1 VTPAHN
7 DFADRILTEAY
18 WGDGTLTDPAWREA
32 FDAVPRSVFA
42 PDTWFEWDGF
52 RWIAQHRADDE
63 DAWQQAVYDIDRPFI
78 TQIGAD
84 GVWPTCS
91 LSAPV
96 LVAAMLGA
104 LELDDG
110 MRVLESGTGTGW
122 TAGLMA
128 RRVGPE
134 GTVVTV
140 EYDPGLAATAAAN
153 LNSLHDPGLAYAIA
167 VGDGE
172 AGKPGLGPFD
182 RVSATHSV
190 SRIPRA
196 WIEQTKP
203 GGLVC
208 APLKVGTPDL
218 DVYVAL
224 TVGKDGSADGRV
236 RFPVDFMASRTAVQS
251 AKVKQADDE
260 GRTSAT
266 NLDLPA
272 IIAAN
277 QTWPLRLAIPGLTV
291 TGPVVEDGDDCVWLG
306 TSDGSWAVAYVPQG
320 APWDGA
326 VVEQHGPADVWTTAE
341 AAWARWRASSSPG
354 LDEYGLTVEADGTHK
369 LWMREPGNVVTTLP

>member
-1 VTPAHN
+1 MTDLYSFTN
-7 DFADRILTEAY
+7 RILAEAY
-18 WGDGTLTDPAWREA
+18 WGDETLADPAWRKA
-32 FDAVPRSVFA
+32 FDAAPRQAFA
-42 PDTWFEWDGF
+42 PDTWFEWDGY
-52 RWIAQHRADDE
+52 RWAPRHRADDE
-63 DAWQQAVYDIDRPFI
+63 NAWQQAVHDVDKPFI

-104 LELDDG
+104 LDLDDG

-128 RRVGPE
+128 RRVGPA
-134 GTVVTV
+134 GMVVSV

-153 LNSLHDPGLAYAIA
+153 LDSLHDPGLAYAIA

-172 AGKPGLGPFD
+172 SGKPGLAPFD

-218 DVYVAL
+218 DMYVAV
-224 TVGKDGSADGRV
+224 TVGEDGSAEGRA
-236 RFPVDFMASRTAVQS
+236 RFPVDFMASRTAVPFT
-251 AKVKQADDE
+251 AVKQADDE
-260 GRTSAT
+260 GRTSTT

-272 IIAAN
+272 IVEAN
-277 QTWPLRLAIPGLTV
+277 ELWPLRLAIPGLTV
-291 TGPVVEDGDDCVWLG
+291 TGPLVEDGDDTVWLQ
-306 TSDGSWAVAYVPQG
+306 TPDGSWAVAYVPQG
-320 APWDGA
+320 APWNRA
-326 VVEQHGPADVWTTAE
+326 TVEQHGPADVWTAAE
-341 AAWARWRASSSPG
+341 AAWASWKDFGRPG
-354 LDEYGLTVEADGTHK
+354 LDEYGLTVMPDGTHR
-369 LWMREPGNVVTTLP
+369 LWMREPENTVAVLP

>member
-1 VTPAHN
+1 MTEVHD
-7 DFADRILTEAY
+7 DFADRILAEAY
-18 WGDGTLTDPAWREA
+18 WSDATLADPAWRKA
-32 FDAVPRSVFA
+32 FDAVPRSAFA
-42 PDTWFEWDGF
+42 PDTWFEWDGYGWTP
-52 RWIAQHRADDE
+52 RYRADDE
-63 DAWQQAVYDIDRPFI
+63 AAWQQAVHDIDRPLI

-104 LELDDG
+104 LDLDDG
-110 MRVLESGTGTGW
+110 MKVFESGTGTGW

-128 RRVGPE
+128 RRVGPA

-153 LNSLHDPGLAYAIA
+153 LDALHDPGLAYAIA

-172 AGKPGLGPFD
+172 AGKPGLAPFD

-190 SRIPRA
+190 RRIPPA
-196 WIEQTKP
+196 WTQQTKP

-208 APLKVGTPDL
+208 APLKVGAPDL

-224 TVGKDGSADGRV
+224 KVGKDGSAEGWV
-236 RFPVDFMASRTAVQS
+236 RFPVDFMASRAAVQS
-251 AKVKQADDE
+251 AEVKQADDE
-260 GRTSAT
+260 GRTSTT

-272 IIAAN
+272 IVRAN
-277 QTWPLRLAIPGLTV
+277 ELWPLRLAIPGLTV
-291 TGPVVEDGDDCVWLG
+291 TGPVVEDGDDTVWLQ
-306 TSDGSWAVAYVPQG
+306 TPDGSWAVAYVPQG

-326 VVEQHGPADVWTTAE
+326 VVEQHGPVDVWTAAE
-341 AAWARWRASSSPG
+341 AAWAFWNASGRPG
-354 LDEYGLTVEADGTHK
+354 LDEYGLTVAPDGTHR
-369 LWMREPGNVVTTLP
+369 LWAREPQNVVSVLP